1 MKSAQEQPWRGV
13 VEMIRR
19 TYTAAGRQQSG
30 LYSIEGTRLVER
42 ALRASVPI
50 KHVLISEG
58 YAADPTPRIQ
68 QLLAKLFTA
77 YGSPAIAPDPIMANL
92 THNRNLGQI
101 IALAPLPHSQFT
113 IDNSQFTIHNSS
125 PLFLIALD
133 ITDPGNTGALIRTA
147 HASGATGLITV
158 GRTDPY
164 HPRAVLTSR
173 GSLFKLPLLHYGTA
187 APLLHDLRQQ
197 DMMTIG
203 TAATGGTPLPH
214 VVFPEKG
221 LAIFMGNEGQGL
233 PETVTAALDLL
244 VTIPMSPGVDSFAVN
259 AAAAVI
265 LYAARQQKNKTL
277 PATNG

>member
-1 MKSAQEQPWRGV
+1 MKSAQTQPWRGV

-42 ALRASVPI
+42 ALRANVPI
-50 KHVLISEG
+50 AHVLISEQ
-58 YAADPTPRIQ
+58 YAADPTSRVQ
-68 QLLAKLFTA
+68 QLLASLHTGNCPLTTA
-77 YGSPAIAPDPIMANL
+77 PTPILADL

-101 IALAPLPHSQFT
+101 IALAAHPISQSPNFQSLISNLPVSQ
-113 IDNSQFTIHNSS
+113 S

-133 ITDPGNTGALIRTA
+133 ITDPGNTGALLRTA
-147 HASGATGLITV
+147 HAAGATGLITV

-173 GSLFKLPLLHYGTA
+173 GSLFKLPLLHYESV
-187 APLLHDLRQQ
+187 APLLQDLRQH

-203 TAATGGTPLPH
+203 TAATGGFPLPE
-214 VVFPEKG
+214 VVFPERG
-221 LAIFMGNEGQGL
+221 LAILMGNEGQGL
-233 PETVTAALDLL
+233 PEAVTAALDLL

-259 AAAAVI
+259 AAAAII
-265 LYAARQQKNKTL
+265 LYAARQQTKQN
-277 PATNG
+277 PAH